1 MNMIPILAAISGNTL
16 LSMFVQIV
24 VAGLIFWL
32 LLWFIGW
39 AGVPEPFNKI
49 LKIVIGLIAVIILIN
64 ALLTLTGNP
73 FIKF

>member
-1 MNMIPILAAISGNTL
+1 MNIIPIFAAISGNTL

-64 ALLTLTGNP
+64 ALLTLSGNP
-73 FIKF
+73 FIRF

>member
-1 MNMIPILAAISGNTL
+1 MNIIPVLAAISGNTL

-64 ALLTLTGNP
+64 ALLTLTGSP